1 MPVTIDRDPP
11 ESVRSALSKGIAG
24 FNRHTIPDLE
34 PNKAEIRFHAIAT
47 DEAGDLI
54 GGLRGACYWNTLHI
68 ELLWLAD
75 HARGTGIGRQMI
87 ESAEAFAVAND
98 CEKALVETTS
108 WQARPFYERNGYE
121 LLATLDGRPR
131 GHASHYLA
139 KTLLPTDAT
148 P

>member
-75 HARGTGIGRQMI
+75 QGRNRNRSTDHRKRGSFRGR
-87 ESAEAFAVAND
+87 
-98 CEKALVETTS
+98 
-108 WQARPFYERNGYE
+108 ER
-121 LLATLDGRPR
+121 L
-131 GHASHYLA
+131 
-139 KTLLPTDAT
+139 
-148 P
+148 

>member
-1 MPVTIDRDPP
+1 MKRATL
-11 ESVRSALSKGIAG
+11 SAACAARAIGTRFTSNCCGWLIKG
-24 FNRHTIPDLE
+24 
-34 PNKAEIRFHAIAT
+34 
-47 DEAGDLI
+47 
-54 GGLRGACYWNTLHI
+54 
-68 ELLWLAD
+68 
-75 HARGTGIGRQMI
+75 GTGIGRQII